1 MSLRDRVRAA
11 GAWIVGPRGVM
22 ALGVSLLFFLM
33 AVSFLNIP
41 WNLPSQECR
50 DATGSLCEIPVTHGS
65 AESPSIAD
73 ALFGPYVLLVI
84 LSGLV
89 LAACMIGG
97 VYLAKV
103 EGGRLP

>member
-1 MSLRDRVRAA
+1 MSLSDRVRGFAA
-11 GAWIVGPRGVM
+11 WLTGPQGLM
-22 ALGVSLLFFLM
+22 ALAVSLLFVLM
-33 AVSFLNIP
+33 SVSFVNIP